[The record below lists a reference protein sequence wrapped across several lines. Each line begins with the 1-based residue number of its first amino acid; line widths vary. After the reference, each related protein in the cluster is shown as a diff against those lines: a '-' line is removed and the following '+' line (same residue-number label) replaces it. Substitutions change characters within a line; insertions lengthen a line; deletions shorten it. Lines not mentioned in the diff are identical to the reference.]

1 MEHFAILVPE
11 FDYSATFESST
22 SPWIGS
28 LNILIPY
35 CLVSLLFHGFRQS
48 LEKEPVRSPGV
59 EAIMSQSV
67 MATTSFLRSIDKSYI
82 QYLQQWRSRIFHLPF
97 DWHSNVKETIP
108 WGIIFVCCEYKH
120 SAAVR
125 WSLNWW
131 SDRVQP
137 QRCGFIWEESSGPL
151 SPGRWSGCRCQIK
164 LCIGFYI
171 VSNES

>member
-35 CLVSLLFHGFRQS
+35 CLVSLLFHGFRLS

-67 MATTSFLRSIDKSYI
+67 MATTSFLRSIDKSY
-82 QYLQQWRSRIFHLPF
+82 RPF
-97 DWHSNVKETIP
+97 VLNSNVKETIP
-108 WGIIFVCCEYKH
+108 WGIIFVCCEHKH

-125 WSLNWW
+125 
-131 SDRVQP
+131 
-137 QRCGFIWEESSGPL
+137 
-151 SPGRWSGCRCQIK
+151 
-164 LCIGFYI
+164 
-171 VSNES
+171 

>member
-22 SPWIGS
+22 SSVDRLPKH
-28 LNILIPY
+28 PY
-35 CLVSLLFHGFRQS
+35 STCLVSLLFHGFRLS

-67 MATTSFLRSIDKSYI
+67 MATTSFLRSIDKSY
-82 QYLQQWRSRIFHLPF
+82 RPF
-97 DWHSNVKETIP
+97 VLNSNVKETIP
-108 WGIIFVCCEYKH
+108 WGIIFVCCEHKH

-137 QRCGFIWEESSGPL
+137 QRCGFIWEESSGPFF
-151 SPGRWSGCRCQIK
+151 PREDEAAAVVK
-164 LCIGFYI
+164 
-171 VSNES
+171 